1 MDALFQDIRYALRIL
16 RMTPGFTSV
25 SVLTLALGIVG
36 TTLVFTA
43 YSAVMLQPLPA
54 REPERLTVLH
64 RHFRKGGESSQ
75 FTIGDY
81 RRIGEHNGVFPA
93 VAAEGQYDTVLAQF
107 PDLQSGRFDEPRQ
120 ALVKLVS
127 DNYFT
132 VLGVGANPGRV
143 FSPADLMSHGPVAVL
158 SYSSWHRR
166 FRNNYSVLG
175 QTILIYGA
183 AVTIV
188 GITPPDFVGSGNP
201 PVPPDVWLP
210 LWAERATGS
219 PARAACRAGH
229 GRCRR
234 GCEGESKADRQCAA
248 GPGWY
253 LFAEL
258 FGPPGAG
265 NCPATCDR

>member
-1 MDALFQDIRYALRIL
+1 MDALVQDIRYALRIL

-64 RHFRKGGESSQ
+64 RHFRKGGESTQ

-107 PDLQSGRFDEPRQ
+107 PNLQSGRFDEPRQ

-127 DNYFT
+127 SLDYFDPF
-132 VLGVGANPGRV
+132 LIRARYHCHRPIRPKHQ
-143 FSPADLMSHGPVAVL
+143 SPRAKTFQNNLNERLEISLCPNVPV
-158 SYSSWHRR
+158 S
-166 FRNNYSVLG
+166 
-175 QTILIYGA
+175 
-183 AVTIV
+183 
-188 GITPPDFVGSGNP
+188 
-201 PVPPDVWLP
+201 
-210 LWAERATGS
+210 
-219 PARAACRAGH
+219 
-229 GRCRR
+229 
-234 GCEGESKADRQCAA
+234 
-248 GPGWY
+248 
-253 LFAEL
+253 
-258 FGPPGAG
+258 FG
-265 NCPATCDR
+265 DHS